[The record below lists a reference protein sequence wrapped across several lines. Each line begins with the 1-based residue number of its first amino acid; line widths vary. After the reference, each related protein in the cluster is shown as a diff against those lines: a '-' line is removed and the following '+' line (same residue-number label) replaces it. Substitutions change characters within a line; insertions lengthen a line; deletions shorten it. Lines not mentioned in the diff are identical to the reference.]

1 MKIPRRFYP
10 MVHIA
15 VLTSVMVL
23 VVTGVATLV
32 NVGLAGGMAFIW
44 FKTWL
49 MSWPIAWATAL
60 LWGPTARR
68 ITRILAE
75 DPAQG

>member
-1 MKIPRRFYP
+1 MKISRRFYHP
-10 MVHIA
+10 VLVA
-15 VLTSVMVL
+15 VLTSMMVL

-32 NVGLAGGMAFIW
+32 NVGLTGAMPFVW

-60 LWGPTARR
+60 LWGPTAKR
-68 ITRILAE
+68 ITGLLTE
-75 DPAQG
+75 EPD